1 VLSAVIAFV
10 VLLVVVAGL
19 GFLADRPGD
28 GPADLDVRWR
38 PDELRRRL
46 DRADAVPAGGTR
58 AAVLVVV
65 GAGLAT
71 LALLT
76 APFVAL
82 PFVEGGTLPAAL
94 GLLESYA
101 PAVDVLWALPMGT
114 ALIAFAGF
122 RLLVGADRGARWC
135 HRTSAGIVAGGGVV
149 LVVLLGLLLVP
160 GPAASWIT
168 TDGGRVAQAGL
179 QAGYYLC
186 VSAVAA
192 ALIGALAVVREL
204 PVASR
209 A

>member
-1 VLSAVIAFV
+1 VLPAVVAFV

-19 GFLADRPGD
+19 GFLADRPD
-28 GPADLDVRWR
+28 DTVRLDVRWR
-38 PDELRRRL
+38 PEEVRRRL
-46 DRADAVPAGGTR
+46 DRAGGVPATATR
-58 AAVLVVV
+58 PAMLVVV
-65 GAGLAT
+65 GSGLAT
-71 LALLT
+71 IALLG

-101 PAVDVLWALPMGT
+101 PAADLLWVLPVGT

-122 RLLVGADRGARWC
+122 RLLVGADRGAVWC
-135 HRTSAGIVAGGGVV
+135 RRTSAAIVAGGGAV
-149 LVVLLGLLLVP
+149 LVVLLGLLFVP
-160 GPAASWIT
+160 GTAASWVT
-168 TDGGRVAQAGL
+168 TDGARVAQAGL

-192 ALIGALAVVREL
+192 SLIGALAVVREL

-209 A
+209 G